1 MKQFISMLM
10 DYFAMLV
17 LSRCKEFN
25 RRQDVK
31 NSRDVQS
38 PANLLATEGWYLL
51 KITQAKSLSF

>member
-10 DYFAMLV
+10 DYFAILV

-31 NSRDVQS
+31 NSRDIQS
-38 PANLLATEGWYLL
+38 PANLLATEG
-51 KITQAKSLSF
+51 